1 MICRRILIPDDEE
14 YIAIFNGALVGLT
27 RSWNY
32 EQSSGG
38 ATPDE
43 VAGLFSDLFERA
55 RSGQCMRIGAIFM
68 WVSAT
73 IPADC
78 LICDGTQYLRADYPD
93 LYAALPTTYHVD
105 ADNFVTPAMATRV
118 PRQTGNQAN
127 LGIVSGSDTVTIAT
141 ANLPA
146 HSHAEITATPVV
158 IAVGA
163 GVPAPAAIP
172 GVGVTGNAGGG
183 TALSVT
189 PRFMLV
195 NFLIQAK

>member
-1 MICRRILIPDDEE
+1 
-14 YIAIFNGALVGLT
+14 
-27 RSWNY
+27 
-32 EQSSGG
+32 
-38 ATPDE
+38 
-43 VAGLFSDLFERA
+43 
-55 RSGQCMRIGAIFM
+55 MRIGAIFM